1 MQSRSY
7 TKAEIRE
14 KLGTSV
20 QWAMRGAKVLYQR
33 QTQTE
38 QAMGITI
45 DRNRQGFSGWDAAIL
60 TDFVQ
65 LVERGHSLSQKQV
78 AVLLRR
84 MPKYAGQL
92 WKVAYEEQQAA

>member
-1 MQSRSY
+1 MQVY

-14 KLGTSV
+14 KLGTNV
-20 QWAMRGAKVLYQR
+20 RWAIHGAKTLYSR
-33 QTQTE
+33 QTSVE
-38 QAMGITI
+38 QQFGITVVS
-45 DRNRQGFSGWDAAIL
+45 NQKGFSGYDAAIL

-65 LVERGHSLSQKQV
+65 LVERGHSPSPKQV

>member
-1 MQSRSY
+1 MQVY

-14 KLGTSV
+14 KLGTNV
-20 QWAMRGAKVLYQR
+20 RWAIRGAKTLYSR
-33 QTQTE
+33 QTRVE
-38 QAMGITI
+38 QQFGITVVS
-45 DRNRQGFSGWDAAIL
+45 NQKGFSGYDAAIL

-65 LVERGHSLSQKQV
+65 LVERGHSLSPKQV